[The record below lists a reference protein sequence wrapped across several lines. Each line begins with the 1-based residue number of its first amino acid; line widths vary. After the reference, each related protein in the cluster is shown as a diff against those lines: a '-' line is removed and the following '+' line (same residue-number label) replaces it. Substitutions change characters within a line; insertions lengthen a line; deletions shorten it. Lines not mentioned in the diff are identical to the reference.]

1 MPSNRNSTSSRLL
14 AAAKQVQEELAVN
27 FAAKAK
33 AAGDSALAAAK
44 NNSPVVQE
52 SARKKSESAG
62 RASQQLN
69 HIKKL
74 LVEIEAL
81 HQSLVKEKEE
91 EKQELQVL
99 QIALHESGHPGR
111 RSPSPPRRSG
121 HHGRNLPYSRRSG
134 HTGRRSPS
142 PSRQSGHTGRRS
154 PSPSRQSGHSG
165 RRSPREKSPG
175 RSILLSRPNNTTAAK
190 VHHYQDRQA
199 FNSNQFR
206 WKKPRS
212 PPAQG
217 HTTIAEHKAQL
228 TQHQQHQTALST
240 GAPKI
245 GTATPDQVKSLTETV
260 NSLALVSGIKPLSVS
275 TSTRREPVIPVPKPS
290 EKLPPTNI
298 LFNASSIS
306 TGVES
311 VDDRIERQTRDKTLF
326 SSEEE
331 EKELL
336 KSPPTTH
343 ESIEI
348 C

>member
-111 RSPSPPRRSG
+111 RSPSPPRRYG
-121 HHGRNLPYSRRSG
+121 HH
-134 HTGRRSPS
+134 
-142 PSRQSGHTGRRS
+142 
-154 PSPSRQSGHSG
+154 G

-199 FNSNQFR
+199 LNSNQFR

-228 TQHQQHQTALST
+228 TQHQQHQTALLT

-245 GTATPDQVKSLTETV
+245 GTATPEQVKSLTETV

-311 VDDRIERQTRDKTLF
+311 VDDRIERHSAGKSQN
-326 SSEEE
+326 SSHR
-331 EKELL
+331 K
-336 KSPPTTH
+336 KKKKN
-343 ESIEI
+343 

>member
-111 RSPSPPRRSG
+111 RSPSPPRRYG
-121 HHGRNLPYSRRSG
+121 HH
-134 HTGRRSPS
+134 
-142 PSRQSGHTGRRS
+142 
-154 PSPSRQSGHSG
+154 G

-199 FNSNQFR
+199 LNSNQFR

-228 TQHQQHQTALST
+228 TQHQQHQTALLT

-245 GTATPDQVKSLTETV
+245 GTATPEQVKSLTETV